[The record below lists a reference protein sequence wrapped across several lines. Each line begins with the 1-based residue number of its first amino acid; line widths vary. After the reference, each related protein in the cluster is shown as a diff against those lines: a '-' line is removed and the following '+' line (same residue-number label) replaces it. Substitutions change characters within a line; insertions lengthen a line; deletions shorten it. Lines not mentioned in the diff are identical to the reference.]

1 MGKIYYSS
9 FVACNHM
16 PLLMKTILI
25 ALDPSIFSY
34 GLKQIIATMPLPT
47 DIETTDT
54 CDDALTLLDT
64 RCFDLL
70 ITDLHPDL
78 LGPVKAKCPGIRIMI
93 YTAADEKTFAIDN
106 LLAGADGYLSKSAKK
121 EEMEYAVRT
130 VLNGEKY
137 MSATVRQEM
146 LDQLWQKR
154 RAGHKGIY

>member
-1 MGKIYYSS
+1 
-9 FVACNHM
+9 
-16 PLLMKTILI
+16 MKTILI
-25 ALDPSIFSY
+25 ALDPSIFRY
-34 GLKQIIATMPLPT
+34 GLQQIIATLHQPT
-47 DIETTDT
+47 YIETADT
-54 CDDALTLLDT
+54 CNEALSLLET

-70 ITDLHPDL
+70 ITDLHPEV
-78 LGPVKAKCPGIRIMI
+78 LGPVKARCPAIRIMI

-137 MSATVRQEM
+137 MSAAVRQEM

-154 RAGHKGIY
+154 RAGHKSVY